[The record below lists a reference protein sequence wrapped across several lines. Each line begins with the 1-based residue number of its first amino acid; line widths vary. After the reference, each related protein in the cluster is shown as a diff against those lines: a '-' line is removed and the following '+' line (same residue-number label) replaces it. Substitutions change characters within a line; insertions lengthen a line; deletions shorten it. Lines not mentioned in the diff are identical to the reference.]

1 MYKAIDMRLRPP
13 YKTLK
18 EGMLFTGYMSPG
30 QIAFRENMELHASKA
45 AIELSMELFLQEMD
59 DWGIEKGGTSTGIP
73 RTIHRRTA
81 YSTNGWHT
89 GIARN

>member
-45 AIELSMELFLQEMD
+45 AIELSMEFFCRR
-59 DWGIEKGGTSTGIP
+59 WTTGASKGCCDV
-73 RTIHRRTA
+73 A
-81 YSTNGWHT
+81 
-89 GIARN
+89 